1 MGAGTA
7 VVCRPAKLAVVTAI
21 SLPQPR
27 VLADVVPGGLVRD
40 AALVLGGTAF
50 IAVSAQVSIPL
61 PFTPVPLSLQT
72 FAVLLTGAALGFAR
86 GGLASLVYLAAG
98 MAGVGWF
105 AKGASGWHF
114 ASFGYIVGFVVA
126 GALVGALASRGGD
139 RTVPR
144 TVLTM
149 VLGNLA
155 VYAAGLVGLMSF
167 AHVGLAKAVSLG
179 LTPFLVGDAIKIA
192 LAAGL
197 LPAAWKLLGRE
208 SSS

>member
-1 MGAGTA
+1 
-7 VVCRPAKLAVVTAI
+7 LAVVTAI
-21 SLPQPR
+21 SLRQPR

-40 AALVLGGTAF
+40 AALVVSGTAL
-50 IAVSAQVSIPL
+50 IALSAQVSIPL
-61 PFTPVPLSLQT
+61 PFTPIPLSLQT

-86 GGLASLVYLAAG
+86 GGLASLLYLVAG

-114 ASFGYIVGFVVA
+114 ASFGYVVGFVVA

-144 TVLTM
+144 TVATM

-155 VYAAGLVGLMSF
+155 IYTAGLIGLISF
-167 AHVGLAKAVSLG
+167 VHIGFAKAISLG

-197 LPAAWKLLGRE
+197 LPAAWKLVRRVE
-208 SSS
+208 SH

>member
-1 MGAGTA
+1 M
-7 VVCRPAKLAVVTAI
+7 TAI
-21 SLPQPR
+21 PLPQRR

-40 AALVLGGTAF
+40 AVLVLGGTTL
-50 IAVSAQVSIPL
+50 IALSALVTVPL

-86 GGLASLVYLAAG
+86 GGLASLLYLGVG

-105 AKGASGWHF
+105 AQGASGWHF
-114 ASFGYIVGFVVA
+114 ASFGYIVGFVLA

-155 VYAAGLVGLMSF
+155 IYAAGLVGLMSF
-167 AHVGLAKAVSLG
+167 AHVGLSTAVSLG
-179 LTPFLVGDAIKIA
+179 LTPFLFGDGIKIA

-197 LPAAWKLLGRE
+197 LPATWKLARRVE
-208 SSS
+208 SR